1 MSMRVRLPKGCPSS
15 RGASDIRHITSQ
27 GGSLPHHTNRLYM
40 LTVRRESLMNKRQTL
55 EVRLREIKGQL
66 EGIEAD
72 IRATENQYRRL
83 QGNGLRKN
91 RSKQGSAE
99 ERSHGRSMR
108 TVPLEF

>member
-1 MSMRVRLPKGCPSS
+1 MPMRVNLPKGCPSS

-27 GGSLPHHTNRLYM
+27 GGSLAHHTNRLYM
-40 LTVRRESLMNKRQTL
+40 LNVRRESLMNKRHTL
-55 EVRLREIKGQL
+55 EVRLKEIKGQL

-83 QGNGLRKN
+83 QGNGLRKKRN
-91 RSKQGSAE
+91 KQGSAE
-99 ERSHGRSMR
+99 ERRNGRSVR

>member
-1 MSMRVRLPKGCPSS
+1 
-15 RGASDIRHITSQ
+15 
-27 GGSLPHHTNRLYM
+27 M
-40 LTVRRESLMNKRQTL
+40 LTVRRESLMNKRRTL
-55 EVRLREIKGQL
+55 EVRLKEIKGQL

-83 QGNGLRKN
+83 QGSGLRKK

-99 ERSHGRSMR
+99 EKRDGRSVR